1 MKLLVAAFG
10 LCMFSALTPTHSFAD
25 TAVASAREANP
36 NMGGDLRAPSPKM
49 FDKDRQGFFQVGVG
63 PAYGIGFHSDS
74 SMYNVLASYN
84 WNMSDR
90 ITAKALADMYLATGS
105 VSSRLLNYGLGAD
118 VYIPEMNPLNSG
130 IPYASAE
137 VALGNGRDSLGRD
150 GTGVTVGAG
159 TGFKF
164 QAAALNW
171 DVSLNYALLTA
182 QVGDSLPS
190 VVGMRAAVNF

>member
-1 MKLLVAAFG
+1 MKVILSLLSSICLLV
-10 LCMFSALTPTHSFAD
+10 SSHSFAD
-25 TAVASAREANP
+25 TASADAHEARP

-49 FDKDRQGFFQVGVG
+49 FDKDRQGFFQIGVG

-74 SMYNVLASYN
+74 SMYNILASYN

-90 ITAKALADMYLATGS
+90 ITAKALADMYFATGS
-105 VSSRLLNYGLGAD
+105 VTSRMLNYGLGAD
-118 VYIPEMNPLNSG
+118 VYIPEMNPFSAG

-137 VALGNGRDSLGRD
+137 VALGNGRDSVGNT

-159 TGFKF
+159 AGFKF
-164 QAAALNW
+164 MAAQLNW
-171 DVSLNYALLTA
+171 DISLNYALLAT
-182 QVGDSLPS
+182 QVGDSTPS